1 MTKNQDDEPTQRR
14 KSKDKKMKKIFSI
27 IKRHPEGLPPKE
39 IANLSGLNPS
49 TVRNYCREL
58 LNKGKL
64 ENQNGYYSTTE
75 QHHRGKLAKFHNV
88 VVLADVPEEVSVSH
102 GKESFDFG
110 SAGLCVEVGET
121 HHRVTGRVDA
131 EPPVTFDALRCL
143 LHLFCEKVERKV
155 GWRPDFKDLVV
166 RSVEANLD
174 YLRIRYDANMTITV
188 RDVVSG
194 IEEKVY
200 EKGDRVR
207 EEFRATR
214 INASA
219 DTFLKS
225 IEKGVAVSSVL
236 SRLDSLEDKQ
246 ESIHE
251 DYSKIS
257 NGYEKMVRMMKELL
271 EKSEGVSV

>member
-1 MTKNQDDEPTQRR
+1 MTESQDKRGEPRR
-14 KSKDKKMKKIFSI
+14 GSKERKMEKILSI
-27 IKRHPEGLPPKE
+27 VERHPEGIPPKE
-39 IANLSGLNPS
+39 IAKLSGLNPS
-49 TVRNYCREL
+49 TVRNYCPKL

-64 ENQNGYYSTTE
+64 ENQNGYYSTTK
-75 QHHRGKLAKFHNV
+75 QHHRGKLVRFHNV
-88 VVLADVPEEVSVSH
+88 VVLANVPEEVSVSH
-102 GKESFDFG
+102 DKESFDFG

-131 EPPVTFDALRCL
+131 EPPVTLDAFRCL

-155 GWRPDFKDLVV
+155 GWRPDFRDLVV
-166 RSVEANLD
+166 RSVEANVD
-174 YLRIRYDANMTITV
+174 YLRIRYDADKVITV

-214 INASA
+214 LNCSA
-219 DTFLKS
+219 DTFLRS
-225 IEKGVAVSSVL
+225 IEKGVAVSGVL
-236 SRLDSLEDKQ
+236 SRLDSLEDSQ

-251 DYSKIS
+251 DYLKVS
-257 NGYEKMVRMMKELL
+257 NGYERMVRLMKELL
-271 EKSEGVSV
+271 KKFEGVSV